1 MTTTSIA
8 CILFALAGAF
18 VGVMYFSLL
27 VGKE

>member
-1 MTTTSIA
+1 MTLT
-8 CILFALAGAF
+8 CILCAMAGAF